1 MDIRTFFGQGAGQGN
16 GNIIRPES
24 ARHQLFDTQNRL
36 LNLYNSSERM
46 SHEQLERAIDGI
58 VGSTREMVRRRI
70 AENPPGINILNRLLA
85 VRDRTL
91 AEQDTR
97 PQTPNQSTVPI
108 LPAATNQPAAQL
120 RPAARPTATPAAP
133 APFDWSLPQHSSTKK
148 KLKVIAKA
156 KFNGDCEQECGICF
170 EIHKK
175 RDTLTTSCDH
185 VYCISCWSTWMN
197 ARNSN
202 KTCPTCRLFLPSATY
217 YKIRATK
224 KRETLPVLAQAV

>member
-24 ARHQLFDTQNRL
+24 ARHQLFDAQNRL
-36 LNLYNSSERM
+36 SNLYNSSEHM
-46 SHEQLERAIDGI
+46 SQEQLERAIDGI
-58 VGSTREMVRRRI
+58 VGSAREMVRRRV
-70 AENPPGINILNRLLA
+70 AENPPGINIINRLLA
-85 VRDRTL
+85 VRDRVQ
-91 AEQDTR
+91 APPVAAPVAR
-97 PQTPNQSTVPI
+97 
-108 LPAATNQPAAQL
+108 PAAEL
-120 RPAARPTATPAAP
+120 RPASRPTARPAAP

-197 ARNSN
+197 AINSN
-202 KTCPTCRLFLPSATY
+202 KACPTCRLFLPSATY
-217 YKIRATK
+217 YKIKATK